1 MTGLRQTSEE
11 VFSVLLL
18 VITLPDVPAQKV
30 QMRSLRRDGLQGRSR
45 KALDV
50 IA

>member
-18 VITLPDVPAQKV
+18 MITRLDVPAQKV
-30 QMRSLRRDGLQGRSR
+30 QTRS
-45 KALDV
+45 
-50 IA
+50 